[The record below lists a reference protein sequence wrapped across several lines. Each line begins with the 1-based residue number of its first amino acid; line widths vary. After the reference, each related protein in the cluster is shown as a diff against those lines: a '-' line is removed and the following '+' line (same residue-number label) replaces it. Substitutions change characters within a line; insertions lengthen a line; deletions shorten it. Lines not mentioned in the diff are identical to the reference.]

1 MSEIDVTSPVETL
14 TFLVSIDEDTGTE
27 SQEKGIFRSSQGEP
41 TLRQIPLTVLQENL
55 KETMDRL
62 RKLFDIDSSYDSR
75 FPLKQVEI
83 SFEITA
89 GGKIALLGTSA
100 EVTGSGAIKLTFGK

>member
-1 MSEIDVTSPVETL
+1 MSETDATRPAEDL
-14 TFLVSIDEDTGTE
+14 TFLVSIEEDTSTE
-27 SQEKGIFRSSQGEP
+27 AREKGIFGRIQGEP
-41 TLRQIPLTVLQENL
+41 SLRQIPVAVLQENL
-55 KETMDRL
+55 RETLGGL
-62 RKLFDIDSSYDSR
+62 RELFDVDSPHDSR

-83 SFEITA
+83 SFEVTA